1 MRGEHDDVTF
11 VPFFPDPD
19 DERAAELLRNAADPR
34 APRPLRV
41 AQMPITGLGFF
52 EATGAAARQL
62 DRIWA
67 ARVSEDTHPV
77 VLLLDEPDLP
87 GYLGALD
94 ATFVIGVADGDA
106 GAYADLPNVQ
116 IVPSGDPLDV
126 TRAAMHRWPE
136 LFLAGL
142 IEDRRSLEALAD
154 PSAGGAFE
162 NDADLIDA
170 LFGNPE
176 SYTPAPAVPAPTPTS
191 PRPTEIDPVQP
202 RTTQPDVDPLR
213 ALAEVRPGPTAGE
226 RARDGALQTRQ
237 DLLTPTQDG
246 NQRGGAGSRGWLDRA
261 RTLMTRNRPL
271 IVPDEI
277 GDLLVGTRPTPV
289 VVVGSRKGGVG
300 KTALSAGLA
309 QVCGYGL
316 DGRAG
321 VAALVDQNINNAD
334 QWGRLMV
341 AGDARTV
348 REIMADLESGD
359 DFGPA
364 PTFARTPALAV
375 YPESR
380 DPGDGYPAA
389 LVELFVHNLRSRHAI
404 SVIDL
409 PNTLPSYTSA
419 ESAVAASY
427 IDHADLVLVPTTDD
441 PNSLRG
447 VLDYIGVPSM
457 RDKPCIV
464 PYIVSTERGI
474 RDDPKVRGML
484 DAIHERG
491 ASIVPFPKTEKAT
504 LAVVKG
510 ASILDVDVR
519 LRDAYVDLAL
529 VTAKTLARGAA

>member
-1 MRGEHDDVTF
+1 LRGEAQRITF

-19 DERAAELLRNAADPR
+19 DERAAELLRTAADPR
-34 APRPLRV
+34 APAPCLV
-41 AQMPITGLGFF
+41 AQMPITGVGFF
-52 EATGAAARQL
+52 EAVGATARQL

-67 ARVSEDTHPV
+67 ARVPEDSHPV
-77 VLLLDEPDLP
+77 VLLLDEPELP
-87 GYLGALD
+87 AYVGALD
-94 ATFVIGVADGDA
+94 ATFLVGADGGGD
-106 GAYADLPNVQ
+106 AYAHLPNVEV
-116 IVPSGDPLDV
+116 VPSTDPLEV
-126 TRAAMHRWPE
+126 TRAAMQRWSD
-136 LFLAGL
+136 LFLPGL
-142 IEDRRSLEALAD
+142 IDDRRSLEALAHSSRD
-154 PSAGGAFE
+154 AAIETDAG
-162 NDADLIDA
+162 LIDA
-170 LFGNPE
+170 LFGNRDTSP
-176 SYTPAPAVPAPTPTS
+176 SPRADAGRHADPPAPSPTS
-191 PRPTEIDPVQP
+191 RPA
-202 RTTQPDVDPLR
+202 VDPLR
-213 ALAEVRPGPTAGE
+213 ALAETRRHPAATAAAHGSGDE
-226 RARDGALQTRQ
+226 LAATDEVPAPVDGSS
-237 DLLTPTQDG
+237 DG
-246 NQRGGAGSRGWLDRA
+246 NGAGPRGWLDRA
-261 RTLMTRNRPL
+261 RTMVSRRRPL

-277 GDLLVGTRPTPV
+277 GDLLIGTRPTPV

-341 AGDARTV
+341 ASEARTV
-348 REIMADLESGD
+348 RDIMAALESGD

-409 PNTLPSYTSA
+409 PNTLPAYTSA
-419 ESAVAASY
+419 EAAVAAAY
-427 IDHADLVLVPTTDD
+427 IDHSDLVLVPTTDD

-447 VLDYIGVPSM
+447 ALDYLGVASM

-484 DAIHERG
+484 DAIRERG
-491 ASIVPFPKTEKAT
+491 AAIVPFPKTEKAT

-510 ASILDVDVR
+510 ASILDVDAR

-529 VTAKTLARGAA
+529 ATAKTLARGAA